1 MIDSGESTQIQLM
14 KSSIKPGK
22 ITKLFIT
29 HLHGDHVFGL
39 PGLMCTISAN
49 RVKDELKPLEIYGP
63 LGLRR
68 FIRLNLE
75 LSRSLVTYNY
85 VVHELIPIPAQ
96 TPDDIKSWK
105 IVETDDSYLHP
116 SEILGNSIQINDQ
129 GYWCL

>member
-1 MIDSGESTQIQLM
+1 M

-22 ITKLFIT
+22 LTKIFIT

-39 PGLMCTISAN
+39 PGLLCTISQNAV
-49 RVKDELKPLEIYGP
+49 REEKKPLEIYGP

-85 VVHELIPIPAQ
+85 VVHELIPIPCQ
-96 TPDDIKSWK
+96 IPDDIQVNFDLNIFVRLNIKCNCL
-105 IVETDDSYLHP
+105 EM
-116 SEILGNSIQINDQ
+116 ENS
-129 GYWCL
+129 